1 MQREGE
7 RVRKECEM
15 RQAVAGQ
22 EVLGTGSYPKGASGF
37 RLCGLGAKMGSFGI
51 FVHGFDAGGAA
62 RGGTA
67 PSASMNSTGRGVES
81 EIGQSQVV
89 GRKGGYFGWTV
100 VNEERPHEWGRGR
113 HEVPA
118 PRHNLPLDRG
128 RSTRYT
134 GRQSWRESGLGFG
147 RAAVSPSPAAWPPWC
162 WVVLCWSAWRWRL
175 RPRNRPQRRSPWRRS
190 VS

>member
-1 MQREGE
+1 
-7 RVRKECEM
+7 
-15 RQAVAGQ
+15 
-22 EVLGTGSYPKGASGF
+22 
-37 RLCGLGAKMGSFGI
+37 
-51 FVHGFDAGGAA
+51 
-62 RGGTA
+62 
-67 PSASMNSTGRGVES
+67 STGRGVES

-190 VS
+190 VSRWRPYFPSSAAGESGRPS